1 MVRGVTTQR
10 TSRALAREAAGLCLT
25 AFGVLGVLVA
35 LGTLHWAAGLTAAF
49 GGIVIVSVT
58 LALKPGAPR
67 YAHILR
73 WTSGVIGY
81 AGAAACAFVV
91 CAPIG
96 WIYVA
101 LAVAAAGLWLAT
113 RESEGA

>member
-1 MVRGVTTQR
+1 MTTQR

-35 LGTLHWAAGLTAAF
+35 LGALHWAAGLNAAL
-49 GGIVIVSVT
+49 GGLIVGALT
-58 LALKPGAPR
+58 LSPRPDAPR
-67 YAHILR
+67 YAHVLR
-73 WTSGVIGY
+73 WAVCGLAYSGSTVTG
-81 AGAAACAFVV
+81 FVV
-91 CAPIG
+91 SQPIG

-101 LAVAAAGLWLAT
+101 LAATAAGLWLAT